1 MNDVDSLPLI
11 LSGPLLQRTEASQVT
26 VWLALKAARSISL
39 EVFTTQ
45 AGQGDEIGEIIATG
59 QGNTIDLGKNL
70 HLAVITAKPIEGQ
83 LLEPGQIYAY
93 NLWFDGGREDLLTAI
108 QTPDTS
114 SDNLLSYFPHQLPT
128 FVIPA
133 QDLAHLRLVHGSCRK
148 PHGGGVD
155 GLSYLDDIIAESARL
170 GKDRPQQLFMT
181 GDQIYGDDVADPF
194 LWSIQQICDRVI
206 WDENLPLQQGAIP
219 ASQIP
224 PGKRSEIAR
233 IEGGFTAMLDGN
245 EKKAKSHL
253 FSFAEYACA
262 YLLAWSPVL
271 IPSSFPQGKNLIN
284 DSKLA
289 KQWDREVGE
298 LHSFAGNLNKV
309 RRALANIASYTICD
323 DHDISDD
330 WCLNR
335 EWCDRVFGKPFGK
348 RVVQNGLLA
357 YALFQAWGNT
367 PDLFTRGND
376 GEKLL
381 QATVRWCQS
390 QGTDVAAED
399 DIADYLGI
407 PQLDPDTKLPKLQ
420 ADGAVAILQRDTSA
434 LPWHY
439 SWHNSLYEVIV
450 LDTRTCRGYPQNQS
464 STAPP
469 ELLSPSALQQQLAIP
484 LAAQKDKPK
493 LTILV
498 LPTNLVTLR
507 AIDLA
512 QQSKL
517 KRDRV
522 FSSDVGDSWN
532 FNHTALARLLST
544 LCNQRDRVIIL
555 SGDIHYS
562 CAVRFNFWF
571 NTTRNSSVLVQL
583 TSSAFKNSEWMTRA
597 VHTKLK
603 SLFLEPPEHWLGWQQ
618 PLHLEK
624 LSPKNRS
631 RSPDWQYRLQ
641 WIKRRPAKLY
651 YWQTTSIDPRQGS
664 FWRKMILGLSWLWRN
679 RWLQEGAEVVG
690 RNNLS
695 IVSFECSLEKEPLTV
710 IQETYWQPPW
720 NDRAIAKSTYRVS
733 LQPQPIPPNF

>member
-1 MNDVDSLPLI
+1 MKDSLPLI

-39 EVFTTQ
+39 EVLTTQ
-45 AGQGDEIGEIIATG
+45 GGQGDEIGEIIAIG
-59 QGNTIDLGKNL
+59 QGNTIELGEYL
-70 HLAVITAKPIEGQ
+70 HLAAITAKPLEGKP
-83 LLEPGQIYAY
+83 LEPGQIYAY
-93 NLWFDGGREDLLTAI
+93 NLWFDGDSEDLLTAI
-108 QTPDTS
+108 ATPEIS
-114 SDNLLSYFPHQLPT
+114 SVNPLSYFPHKLPT

-133 QDLAHLRLVHGSCRK
+133 QKLEHLRLVHGSCRK

-155 GLSYLDDIIAESARL
+155 GLSWLDDIIAESAHL
-170 GKDRPQQLFMT
+170 GKDRPQQFFMT

-194 LWSIQQICDRVI
+194 LWLIQKTRARLNL
-206 WDENLPLQQGAIP
+206 WDEKLPLQQGSIA
-219 ASQIP
+219 ASQLP

-253 FSFAEYACA
+253 FGFAEYACA
-262 YLLAWSPVL
+262 YLLIWSPVL
-271 IPSSFPQGKNLIN
+271 IPASFPPGKQIFNE
-284 DSKLA
+284 SKSA

-298 LHSFAGNLNKV
+298 LLGFVKDLNKV

-367 PDLFTRGND
+367 PELFAEGND
-376 GEKLL
+376 GAKLL

-390 QGTDVAAED
+390 QGTDVAAEAD
-399 DIADYLGI
+399 LADYLGI
-407 PQLDPDTKLPKLQ
+407 PQLDAATKLPKLQ
-420 ADGAVAILQRDTSA
+420 EDEAVAILQRDASA

-439 SWHNSLYEVIV
+439 SWHNSLYEAIV
-450 LDTRTCRGYPQNQS
+450 LDTRTCRGYPQNQQ

-469 ELLSPSALQQQLAIP
+469 ELLSPSALQQQLTAP
-484 LAAQKDKPK
+484 LANNQQQPK
-493 LTILV
+493 LTILI

-507 AIDLA
+507 AIDLV
-512 QQSKL
+512 QQWKL
-517 KRDRV
+517 KRGRV

-532 FNHTALARLLST
+532 FNHTALARLLSS
-544 LCNQRDRVIIL
+544 LCTQRDRVVIL

-571 NTTRNSSVLVQL
+571 NTTRSSSVLVQL
-583 TSSAFKNSEWMTRA
+583 TSSAFKNSEWTTRA

-618 PLHLEK
+618 PLRLEK
-624 LSPKNRS
+624 LSPKHKS
-631 RSPDWQYRLQ
+631 SSPDWQYRLQ
-641 WIKRRPAKLY
+641 WIKRRPVKLC
-651 YWQTTSIDPRQGS
+651 YWQTTSIERNSVS
-664 FWRKMILGLSWLWRN
+664 FWHRINLGLSWLWRN

-695 IVSFECSLEKEPLTV
+695 VVSFECSSEKEPVAV

-733 LQPQPIPPNF
+733 LRSQPIPPNF